1 MVCLIRPPVAE
12 TFRFSTLSAT
22 PPLGLAYVAGALEA
36 ANRPV
41 HVVDAV
47 AEGPRER
54 TRYIKGYLIGLS
66 LEDIVAR
73 VPAEDTVVGISVVF
87 THEWPAVVRLVELL
101 KAARPDAF
109 VVLGGEHVTSMPEF
123 CLRTSRADALVLGE
137 GEETVVELVDAL
149 ESGAPLA
156 GIAGLAWRDGER
168 VVRNPRRAR
177 RAEVD
182 DIAWPAWHL
191 FDLQTYYEHRFVGGI
206 FTDDLT
212 VPILATRG
220 CPYQCTFCSAPN
232 MWLPRWIPRDPVNVV
247 DEIEHYV
254 RTYGARNFPFQDL
267 TAIVRKDW
275 IQAFC
280 QEIIDRGLEISW
292 QMPSGT
298 RSEAVDPE
306 VADLLRRSGMI
317 SMAYAPESGS
327 ETTRR
332 YIKKRMQTDRLF
344 ESIRSAVAADLNVA
358 VFVIV
363 GFPHDDAELVREN
376 LPFVRRA
383 AREGVTD
390 LSVGFY
396 MALPGTELFQSLYDS
411 GRIRIDR
418 RYFRHIL
425 HSLTL
430 WPSQSFCDHL
440 GVARMAWLK
449 LRLLLAFY
457 AAGRSAQA
465 EQRRGGLP
473 LLAAIVRAIRG
484 VRLGKHASKLETVFR
499 NAVTSL
505 WDTVRVQLRPGW
517 MSRSQERALF
527 RDWDGIYRE
536 IRDVKRAAG
545 ELPASP
551 LDMRQLHR
559 GNVVH
564 ALRREHER
572 AGDFGARTATSAP
585 VAMETAA
592 AASGG
597 APGA

>member
-1 MVCLIRPPVAE
+1 MICLIRLPVAE

-36 ANRPV
+36 AGYPV
-41 HVVDAV
+41 AVVDAV
-47 AEGPRER
+47 AEAPRER

-66 LEDIVAR
+66 LEAIVAR
-73 VPAEDTVVGISVVF
+73 VPADARVVGISVIF
-87 THEWPAVVRLVELL
+87 THEWPLAVRLIELL
-101 KAARPDAF
+101 RQARPDVF
-109 VVLGGEHVTSMPEF
+109 VVLGGEHITSMPEF
-123 CLRTSRADALVLGE
+123 CLRTSQADALVLGE
-137 GEETVVELVDAL
+137 GEETIIELLAAWRAGR
-149 ESGAPLA
+149 SFA
-156 GIAGLAWRDGER
+156 GIPGVAWKDGER
-168 VVRNPRRAR
+168 IVRNAR
-177 RAEVD
+177 RDRRTDVD
-182 DIAWPAWHL
+182 AIAWPAWHL
-191 FDLQTYYEHRFVGGI
+191 FDLQTYYAHRFVGGV

-232 MWLPRWIPRDPVNVV
+232 MWLPRWIPRDPAGVV

-275 IQAFC
+275 IRAFC

-332 YIKKRMQTDRLF
+332 YIKKRMQTGRLF
-344 ESIRSAVAADLNVA
+344 ESIRAAVAADLNVA

-363 GFPHDDAELVREN
+363 GFPHDDESLVRDN

-383 AREGVTD
+383 AAEGVTD

-396 MALPGTELFQSLYDS
+396 MALPGSELFQSLYDA
-411 GRIRIDR
+411 GKIRIDR
-418 RYFRHIL
+418 AYFRHIL

-430 WPSQSFCDHL
+430 WPSQSYCEGRSRTQL
-440 GVARMAWLK
+440 AWAK

-457 AAGRSAQA
+457 AAGRRSTPEA
-465 EQRRGGLP
+465 RRSGIP
-473 LLAAIVRAIRG
+473 LLAAIARALRG
-484 VRLGKHASKLETVFR
+484 VGTGKHASKLETVFR
-499 NAVTSL
+499 NALTSL
-505 WDTVRVQLRPGW
+505 WDSFRVQLRPGW
-517 MSRSQERALF
+517 MPRRAEPAMF
-527 RDWDGIYRE
+527 RDWDVLYRE
-536 IRDVKRAAG
+536 IRSRKHETG
-545 ELPASP
+545 ELAALPP
-551 LDMRQLHR
+551 DPRHLHR
-559 GNVVH
+559 GNVLH
-564 ALRREHER
+564 QLRREHER
-572 AGDFGARTATSAP
+572 VGEFSLRVVQAP
-585 VAMETAA
+585 VEPVAPAL
-592 AASGG
+592 AASGSR
-597 APGA
+597 PG